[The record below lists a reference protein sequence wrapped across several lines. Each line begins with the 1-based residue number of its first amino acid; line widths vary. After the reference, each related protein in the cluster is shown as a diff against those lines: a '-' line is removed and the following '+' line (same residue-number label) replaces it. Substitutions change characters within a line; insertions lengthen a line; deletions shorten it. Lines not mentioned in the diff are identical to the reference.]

1 MKKQVSQCRSVV
13 AVIDVCLKCLDNNRA
28 QWYMIHFGLVCV
40 FLEDFR
46 VFPPSFKLIDLSIDA
61 ENQSMLQICASY

>member
-46 VFPPSFKLIDLSIDA
+46 VFP
-61 ENQSMLQICASY
+61 